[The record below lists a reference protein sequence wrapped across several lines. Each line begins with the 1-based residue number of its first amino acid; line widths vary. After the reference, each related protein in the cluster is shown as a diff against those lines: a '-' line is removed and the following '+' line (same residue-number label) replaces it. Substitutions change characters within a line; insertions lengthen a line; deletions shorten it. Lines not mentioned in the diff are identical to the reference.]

1 MPKVNK
7 TKKINSPDI
16 QQQVDKLLL
25 DIKKITNKA
34 TAKYKSFDAPTK
46 QKIVA
51 GVGLLAALVAGAT
64 LLKKTKKRK

>member
-7 TKKINSPDI
+7 TKKTNSSDV

-25 DIKKITNKA
+25 DIKKITTKA
-34 TAKYKSFDAPTK
+34 TAKYKSLDAPTK
-46 QKIVA
+46 QKIAA

-64 LLKKTKKRK
+64 FLKKTKKRK